1 MTARWLPARAAFD
14 WHEGVRAACACTLML
29 VLGWTLGIPDF
40 SWAAIGAFWTGLAVV
55 PGPVRRRLAAMG
67 AFALCS
73 TAGAALATWLA
84 GRGLGAGTLAVLLV
98 AGAAGLARR
107 WGAQASQVGIL
118 AATAFVVAIER
129 PVPVAA
135 PYAFL
140 VFHAGGC
147 LGAALLAALY
157 WQVAPPAA
165 MAAPAPLP
173 ETGPPAHF
181 AARLGS
187 ATALAYLAVH
197 VLRLDFPYWATM
209 TVLLVLQPSVSGTLP
224 RNLERAIG
232 TVLGTVVA
240 MGVGLVART
249 PWAIA
254 LAVFPLV
261 ALTMAL
267 RAHSYRLF
275 VLFLTPAF
283 VLVADFGAPVAGPA
297 YALARLEDNLV
308 GCLIA
313 FLAMLLLW
321 PTGGPAG
328 WAHERRGRSS

>member
-1 MTARWLPARAAFD
+1 M
-14 WHEGVRAACACTLML
+14 
-29 VLGWTLGIPDF
+29 PD
-40 SWAAIGAFWTGLAVV
+40 
-55 PGPVRRRLAAMG
+55 
-67 AFALCS
+67 
-73 TAGAALATWLA
+73 
-84 GRGLGAGTLAVLLV
+84 
-98 AGAAGLARR
+98 
-107 WGAQASQVGIL
+107 Q
-118 AATAFVVAIER
+118 
-129 PVPVAA
+129 
-135 PYAFL
+135 
-140 VFHAGGC
+140 
-147 LGAALLAALY
+147 
-157 WQVAPPAA
+157 
-165 MAAPAPLP
+165 
-173 ETGPPAHF
+173 
-181 AARLGS
+181 
-187 ATALAYLAVH
+187 
-197 VLRLDFPYWATM
+197 
-209 TVLLVLQPSVSGTLP
+209 P

-261 ALTMAL
+261 GLTMAL

-328 WAHERRGRSS
+328 WAHERRGRDS